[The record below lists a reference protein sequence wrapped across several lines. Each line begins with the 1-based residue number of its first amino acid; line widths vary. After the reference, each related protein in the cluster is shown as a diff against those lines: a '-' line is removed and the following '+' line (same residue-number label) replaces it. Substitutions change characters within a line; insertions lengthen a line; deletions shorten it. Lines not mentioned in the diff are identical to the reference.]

1 MINGGDGDRDG
12 SDGQKDATPPPLP
25 LPLPVPVQL
34 EKKHVESF
42 CCDGVSEF
50 LRSLRGLR
58 IRDVEDNCESS
69 ESDLPQIDWI
79 SELVQ

>member
-1 MINGGDGDRDG
+1 MISGGDGVRDG
-12 SDGQKDATPPPLP
+12 SNGQEDATTPPLPLP

-34 EKKHVESF
+34 EKKHVVESF

-50 LRSLRGLR
+50 LK

>member
-1 MINGGDGDRDG
+1 MINGGDGVRDG
-12 SDGQKDATPPPLP
+12 SNGQEDATTPPLP
-25 LPLPVPVQL
+25 LTVPVQL
-34 EKKHVESF
+34 EKKHVVESC

-50 LRSLRGLR
+50 LKSLKGLK
-58 IRDVEDNCESS
+58 IRDVEDNWESS